1 MPDVP
6 VNLPPEDPLRKRRA
20 QPTPDQSERITFA
33 SRGLSPERLQA
44 LKEFLKHAKSDEIA
58 YIRGLYG
65 DMPEVLLAIGLE
77 IMPEDS

>member
-6 VNLPPEDPLRKRRA
+6 VKQPPEDPQRNRRA
-20 QPTPDQSERITFA
+20 LPAPDQAERVTFA

-58 YIRGLYG
+58 SIRGLYG
-65 DMPEVLLAIGLE
+65 DMPEVLRAIGLE
-77 IMPEDS
+77 IIPDE